1 MSGMNG
7 WLTLGAWRRPSVS
20 SVSSDIM
27 FLDWNIAVL
36 RRREVR
42 GVDADM
48 VSLRKGDPALRRS
61 QFETQDRVTM
71 SL

>member
-1 MSGMNG
+1 
-7 WLTLGAWRRPSVS
+7 
-20 SVSSDIM
+20 M

-48 VSLRKGDPALRRS
+48 VSLEEGDPALRRS

>member
-1 MSGMNG
+1 
-7 WLTLGAWRRPSVS
+7 
-20 SVSSDIM
+20 M